1 MTREQFSER
10 FYRLS
15 DTDQVGITAL
25 AKQVMDDAR
34 EAVRAAV
41 EAWSTGNAGQEQKAA
56 SILSALDEL
65 AFVPL
70 TEKGD
75 PPDPQ
80 RRVWFLR
87 MAGSSYLEPRA
98 KIIAA
103 INRMLEDKRKPPV
116 RPSSEPP
123 MEENPPIPR
132 VCDEA
137 YLAHRQL
144 LNFAESREQYY
155 QNAHA
160 FLALSEDQKD
170 AEIQNLKKS
179 NIWKRLTGA
188 AEPASRPK

>member
-1 MTREQFSER
+1 MTREQFLDR

-15 DTDQVGITAL
+15 DADQVGITAL

-34 EAVRAAV
+34 EAARAAV
-41 EAWSTGNAGQEQKAA
+41 EAWLTANNPGQEQKAA
-56 SILSALDEL
+56 SILSALEEL

-103 INRMLEDKRKPPV
+103 INRMLDDKRKPPT
-116 RPSSEPP
+116 RPGAGPP
-123 MEENPPIPR
+123 LEENPPIPR

-160 FLALSEDQKD
+160 FLALPEDQKD

-179 NIWKRLTGA
+179 NTWKRLAGA
-188 AEPASRPK
+188 K